1 MQQIDKSGNVIG
13 YNNYTYEYISYE
25 KIDDMCVHISMKPLW
40 YDTNGFEVISLLGN
54 DTKVNGV
61 LKSTAQEIIDSL

>member
-1 MQQIDKSGNVIG
+1 MQQIEKNGNVIG
-13 YNNYTYEYISYE
+13 YNGYIYEYISYD

-40 YDTNGFEVISLLGN
+40 HDTSGFEIISLLGN

-61 LKSTAQEIIDSL
+61 FKNTAQEIIDSL